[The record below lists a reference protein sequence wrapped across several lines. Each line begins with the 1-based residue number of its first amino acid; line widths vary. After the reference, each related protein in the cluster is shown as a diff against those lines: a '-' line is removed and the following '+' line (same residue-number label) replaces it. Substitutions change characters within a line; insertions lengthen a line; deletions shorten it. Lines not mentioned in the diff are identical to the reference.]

1 MKNNAKKDFA
11 IFGIATFICLI
22 IGLVDIATSSKY
34 RLYPFYLIPIYLII
48 NYTRRNFVVVIF
60 CISGTSMVLSEYIHS
75 NSVEIHSIWGIFMV
89 FIMYVIFIVI
99 VERLRYDK
107 KEIELKNSMLNRLL
121 DEKSVLIREL
131 YHRLKN
137 NINELIALV
146 SMQSENGS
154 AGLGDQLKSKLY
166 VYAKLFEK
174 LTYDKQADAEV
185 DVKEYLYSLTEI
197 LRQSYK
203 RDSFIDLKIDSL
215 NVASKHAT
223 TIGLIVNELV
233 TNSMKNLPADEAA
246 RIDIELKQ
254 EGNVL
259 SLHYHDNGTGFDYQ
273 SKFKDIDRHFGL
285 FLIQSLVSQYNG
297 DIEYCNDNG
306 SRFRIDLIIS

>member
-22 IGLVDIATSSKY
+22 IGLVDIATSRNTGSSV
-34 RLYPFYLIPIYLII
+34 LPDTDFLII
-48 NYTRRNFVVVIF
+48 KPKNFVVVIF

-174 LTYDKQADAEV
+174 LTYDKQA
-185 DVKEYLYSLTEI
+185 
-197 LRQSYK
+197 
-203 RDSFIDLKIDSL
+203 
-215 NVASKHAT
+215 
-223 TIGLIVNELV
+223 
-233 TNSMKNLPADEAA
+233 
-246 RIDIELKQ
+246 
-254 EGNVL
+254 
-259 SLHYHDNGTGFDYQ
+259 
-273 SKFKDIDRHFGL
+273 
-285 FLIQSLVSQYNG
+285 
-297 DIEYCNDNG
+297 
-306 SRFRIDLIIS
+306 